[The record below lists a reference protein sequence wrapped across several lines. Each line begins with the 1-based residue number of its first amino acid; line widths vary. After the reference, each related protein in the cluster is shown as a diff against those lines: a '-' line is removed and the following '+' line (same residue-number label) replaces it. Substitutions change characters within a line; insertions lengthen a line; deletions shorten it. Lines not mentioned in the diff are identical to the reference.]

1 MASALRA
8 PAPLRAAS
16 APRGRASPSGKSIP
30 RRGALVRAAA
40 AERWRGPS
48 SAEETAW
55 GASGSD
61 SSASSGATATA
72 SDPTAATLT
81 RGGKKRVVITGMG
94 CVTAHG
100 NDVDTFYEKLLEG
113 ESAVTSISEWAPHED
128 MATVIAAEIK
138 GFDPEEYMTKK
149 MARRVDP
156 FIAYQIVA
164 AKKALNS
171 AKLPFAKGE
180 ELDATLDVTRS
191 GCLIGSAMGGM
202 HSFSTA
208 TENLVKEY
216 PSWIGHKKM
225 NPFCIPFAITNM
237 GSALTAMDLGFMGPN
252 YSISS
257 ACASGNFCILNSV
270 DHIRNGEADVMLAGA
285 SDAAVLPSGMGGFC
299 AVKAM
304 SKRNDE
310 PTKASRPWDKSRDGF
325 VMGEGAGV
333 LVLESLEHA
342 LARGAPILA
351 EVLGGSY
358 SCDAHHMTE
367 PHPDGDGVALAI
379 DRALASAGIA
389 ASEVNYVNAHAT
401 STPAG
406 DMAELRVLQRKFGGN
421 PGMKINSTK
430 CMTGHL
436 LGAASAVEAV
446 ACVKAITTGEV
457 HPNINLEDPEEDV
470 DMNLLVGSTREK
482 MDVRVALS
490 NSFGF
495 GGHNSAVL
503 FGKYEPTLENA

>member
-1 MASALRA
+1 MATAASVARAYA
-8 PAPLRAAS
+8 PAPGGARSRRVGPAAPQRAALT
-16 APRGRASPSGKSIP
+16 RA
-30 RRGALVRAAA
+30 RA

-48 SAEETAW
+48 ADEETAA
-55 GASGSD
+55 GGSGSVG
-61 SSASSGATATA
+61 SAAHPDALLA
-72 SDPTAATLT
+72 DARLLT
-81 RGGKKRVVITGMG
+81 HDGKKRIVVTGMG
-94 CVTAHG
+94 CVTALG
-100 NDVDTFYEKLLEG
+100 NDVDAFYESLCSG
-113 ESAVTSISEWAPHED
+113 TSAVSAVSEWEMHPD
-128 MATVIAAEIK
+128 FATTVAAEIK
-138 GFDPEEYMTKK
+138 GFDPEEFMTKK

-164 AKKALNS
+164 AKKALQS

-180 ELDATLDVTRS
+180 EMDGAVDKTRA

-208 TENLVKEY
+208 TEALHTQ
-216 PSWIGHKKM
+216 SHRKM

-270 DHIRNGEADVMLAGA
+270 DHIRNGEADLMLAGA

-299 AVKAM
+299 SVKAM

-310 PTKASRPWDKSRDGF
+310 PTKASRPWDKGRDGF

-342 LARGAPILA
+342 LARGATPLA

-367 PHPDGDGVALAI
+367 PHPDGAGVAMAI
-379 DRALASAGIA
+379 ERALKDAGVA
-389 ASEVNYVNAHAT
+389 AEAVDYVNAHAT

-406 DMAELRVLQRKFGGN
+406 DMAELRVLQRVFKAAGA
-421 PGMKINSTK
+421 KINSTK

-446 ACVKAITTGEV
+446 ACVKAIVTGEV
-457 HPNINLEDPEEDV
+457 HPNINLDEPEDDV
-470 DMNLLVGSTREK
+470 DMEMLVGATREK
-482 MDVRVALS
+482 LDVNVALS

-503 FGKYEPTLENA
+503 FGKYVAR

>member
-1 MASALRA
+1 MATATSAARAYA
-8 PAPLRAAS
+8 PASGAARSRRVGPAAPQRAALT
-16 APRGRASPSGKSIP
+16 RA
-30 RRGALVRAAA
+30 RA

-48 SAEETAW
+48 ADEETAA
-55 GASGSD
+55 GGSGNRAGSAAPAASGD
-61 SSASSGATATA
+61 VRL
-72 SDPTAATLT
+72 LT
-81 RGGKKRVVITGMG
+81 HDGKKRIVVTGMG
-94 CVTAHG
+94 CVTSLG
-100 NDVDTFYEKLLEG
+100 NDVDAFYESLCEG
-113 ESAVTSISEWAPHED
+113 VSGVTSISEWEMHPD
-128 MATVIAAEIK
+128 FATTVAAEIK
-138 GFDPEEYMTKK
+138 GFDPEEFMTKK

-164 AKKALNS
+164 AKKALQN
-171 AKLPFAKGE
+171 AKLPFEKGE
-180 ELDATLDVTRS
+180 AMDEAVDKTRA

-208 TENLVKEY
+208 TEALHTQ
-216 PSWIGHKKM
+216 SHKKM

-270 DHIRNGEADVMLAGA
+270 DHIRNGEADLMLAGA
-285 SDAAVLPSGMGGFC
+285 SDAAILPSGMGGFC
-299 AVKAM
+299 SVKAM

-310 PTKASRPWDKSRDGF
+310 PTKASRPWDKDRDGF

-342 LARGAPILA
+342 LARGATPLA

-367 PHPDGDGVALAI
+367 PHPDGEGVALAI
-379 DRALASAGIA
+379 DRALKASGID
-389 ASEVNYVNAHAT
+389 ASCVNYVNAHAT

-406 DMAELRVLQRKFGGN
+406 DMAELRVLQRMFKQAGA
-421 PGMKINSTK
+421 KINSTK

-446 ACVKAITTGEV
+446 ACVKAILTGEV
-457 HPNINLEDPEEDV
+457 HPNINLDTPEDDV
-470 DMNLLVGSTREK
+470 DLAMLVGAKREK
-482 MDVRVALS
+482 LDVNVALS

-503 FGKYEPTLENA
+503 FAKYKAL

>member
-1 MASALRA
+1 MASPCVQFSVALK
-8 PAPLRAAS
+8 LRAAS
-16 APRGRASPSGKSIP
+16 TRGESTARRSGVERGSTGRRAIV
-30 RRGALVRAAA
+30 VRAA
-40 AERWRGPS
+40 S
-48 SAEETAW
+48 SIPD
-55 GASGSD
+55 GVSM
-61 SSASSGATATA
+61 
-72 SDPTAATLT
+72 T
-81 RGGKKRVVITGMG
+81 RNGKKRVVITGLG
-94 CVTAHG
+94 VVTAHG
-100 NDVDTFYEKLLEG
+100 NDVDDFYAKLLAG
-113 ESAVTSISEWAPHED
+113 ESAISPITEWTPHEEQG
-128 MATVIAAEIK
+128 TVIAGEIK
-138 GFDPEEYMTKK
+138 GFEPEEFMTKK

-164 AKKALNS
+164 AKKALQS
-171 AKLPFAKGE
+171 AGIPFAKGE
-180 ELDATLDVTRS
+180 EMDAMVDKTRA
-191 GCLIGSAMGGM
+191 GCLIGSAMGGL
-202 HSFSTA
+202 HSFTTA
-208 TENLVKEY
+208 TENCVKEFNGEN

-285 SDAAVLPSGMGGFC
+285 SDAAVLPSGMGGFS
-299 AVKAM
+299 AVKAL
-304 SKRNDE
+304 SKRNDD
-310 PTKASRPWDKSRDGF
+310 PTAASRPWDKGRDGF

-342 LARGAPILA
+342 LGRGATPIA

-367 PHPDGDGVALAI
+367 PHPDGAGVALAI
-379 DRALASAGIA
+379 TRALKDSGVDAKD
-389 ASEVNYVNAHAT
+389 VNYVNAHAT

-406 DMAELRVLQRKFGGN
+406 DMAELRVLQDMFGKN
-421 PGMKINSTK
+421 DVFKINSTK
-430 CMTGHL
+430 GMIGHL

-446 ACVKAITTGEV
+446 ACIKAIQLGEV
-457 HPNINLEDPEEDV
+457 HPNINLEDPEDDV
-470 DMNLLVGSTREK
+470 ELGLLVGDTSEK
-482 MDVRVALS
+482 LAVDVALS

-503 FGKYEPTLENA
+503 FGKYVPTVE

>member
-1 MASALRA
+1 MAAAAFSRVAIGAPFEARPQRA
-8 PAPLRAAS
+8 TRQTKATRAAS
-16 APRGRASPSGKSIP
+16 TRTH
-30 RRGALVRAAA
+30 A
-40 AERWRGPS
+40 AERWRDPS
-48 SAEETAW
+48 TEVETAAG
-55 GASGSD
+55 GAGGSAKSTPSTD
-61 SSASSGATATA
+61 T
-72 SDPTAATLT
+72 SDVRLT
-81 RGGKKRVVITGMG
+81 SHDGKKRIVVTGMG
-94 CVTAHG
+94 CVTALG
-100 NDVDTFYEKLLEG
+100 NDVDAFYESLCNG
-113 ESAVTSISEWAPHED
+113 ESAVTSISEWEMHPD
-128 MATVIAAEIK
+128 FATTIAAEIK
-138 GFDPEEYMTKK
+138 GFDPEEFMTKK

-164 AKKALNS
+164 AKKALQD
-171 AKLPFAKGE
+171 AGLPFAKGE
-180 ELDATLDVTRS
+180 EMDEVLDKTKS

-208 TENLVKEY
+208 TEALHTQ
-216 PSWIGHKKM
+216 SHKKM

-270 DHIRNGEADVMLAGA
+270 EHIRNGEADLMLAGA
-285 SDAAVLPSGMGGFC
+285 SDAAILPSGMGGFC
-299 AVKAM
+299 SVKAM
-304 SKRNDE
+304 SKRNDD

-342 LARGAPILA
+342 LARGATPLA

-367 PHPDGDGVALAI
+367 PHPDGKGVALAI
-379 DRALASAGIA
+379 DRALKKAGVTASQ
-389 ASEVNYVNAHAT
+389 VDYVNAHAT

-406 DMAELRVLQRKFGGN
+406 DMAELRVLQEKFKKSGSNNSGA
-421 PGMKINSTK
+421 KINSTK

-446 ACVKAITTGEV
+446 ACVKAILTQEV
-457 HPNINLEDPEEDV
+457 HPNINLESPEDDV
-470 DMNLLVGSTREK
+470 DMNMLVGDKREK
-482 MDVRVALS
+482 LDINVALS

-503 FGKYEPTLENA
+503 FSKYVAK